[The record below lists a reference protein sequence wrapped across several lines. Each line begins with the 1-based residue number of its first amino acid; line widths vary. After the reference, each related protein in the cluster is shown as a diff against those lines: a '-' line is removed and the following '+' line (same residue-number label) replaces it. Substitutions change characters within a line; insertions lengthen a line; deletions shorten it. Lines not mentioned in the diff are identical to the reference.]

1 MPLLLASLLLSNVI
15 SVPNPRPTGI
25 PACYNSAQDTL
36 RQVLGAPVAR
46 ICTRRF
52 PCLVF
57 YLCKSS
63 DSPIVA
69 MNACGQLRAVD
80 SSDSSSG
87 EDEPARLGDAA
98 QVTALRELKTKHADK
113 ASTWPILLGN
123 NFLCLLAVDA
133 YQTIAEDFADLIHP
147 FRFNQ
152 AQQAAI
158 TRLRALPGGIMLT
171 APSNDVVNDLPVA
184 IEEVLSFA
192 VMLSPPKKIFSQAHS
207 DVASLPLVPHERR
220 ASFALCGSGRQLRVK
235 LEIAIGYVQIE
246 PLNFSTSWSRSGG
259 GTGRPRANSADED
272 AQAELI
278 QTHAEE
284 CLRLMLGQSSS
295 RLGVQALDDLGLPP
309 TLARFEGVSPI
320 ATTVIPSGRP
330 NRAGEVPHQPSGRS
344 SRGRVVE

>member
-69 MNACGQLRAVD
+69 MNACDQLRAVD

-184 IEEVLSFA
+184 IEE
-192 VMLSPPKKIFSQAHS
+192 
-207 DVASLPLVPHERR
+207 
-220 ASFALCGSGRQLRVK
+220 
-235 LEIAIGYVQIE
+235 
-246 PLNFSTSWSRSGG
+246 SGG

-344 SRGRVVE
+344 SRGRVVDTLKTGLVAKAIKAGKTVDEKTLQHFYETEKVSAIETVGLSDAKTPHSSRTP

>member
-15 SVPNPRPTGI
+15 SVPNPRLTGI

-69 MNACGQLRAVD
+69 MNACDQLRAVD

-133 YQTIAEDFADLIHP
+133 DQTIAEDFAGLIHP

-152 AQQAAI
+152 AQQVAI
-158 TRLRALPGGIMLT
+158 TRLRALPGGVGI
-171 APSNDVVNDLPVA
+171 
-184 IEEVLSFA
+184 IQG
-192 VMLSPPKKIFSQAHS
+192 PP
-207 DVASLPLVPHERR
+207 
-220 ASFALCGSGRQLRVK
+220 
-235 LEIAIGYVQIE
+235 
-246 PLNFSTSWSRSGG
+246 
-259 GTGRPRANSADED
+259 GTGK
-272 AQAELI
+272 
-278 QTHAEE
+278 TY
-284 CLRLMLGQSSS
+284 GQ
-295 RLGVQALDDLGLPP
+295 
-309 TLARFEGVSPI
+309 
-320 ATTVIPSGRP
+320 
-330 NRAGEVPHQPSGRS
+330 
-344 SRGRVVE
+344 